1 MNIGKFSISNTSQE
15 DGFNK
20 YLRTIKDIPRLSHV
34 QQRQLAITYKDP
46 LSTEEQK
53 QSAFNT
59 LVECNL
65 QLVIK
70 ISNKIFKSNNFN
82 IDIMDLIDAGNMGLM
97 RAVKQYNP
105 YNKSNSNFCTF
116 AYILIQSN
124 IVRELRRH
132 NMISIP
138 TNHYAARNQI
148 KNHARITDE
157 LLKRVNQSFSIN
169 NSLIHIDAIESENAV
184 DNLFKYDSSN
194 TLSDELGK
202 QDLFAI
208 LRNKVDHLP
217 ESQKQVL
224 LDLYFN
230 DKEWTIVDLA
240 KKYGKSKQYISQ
252 SAIRGINTL
261 KTRLSPELQE
271 QFMELLN

>member
-20 YLRTIKDIPRLSHV
+20 YLQTIKDIPRLSHV

-46 LSTEEQK
+46 LSTEQQK
-53 QSAFNT
+53 QSALNA

-65 QLVIK
+65 RLVIK
-70 ISNKIFKSNNFN
+70 ISNRIFKSNNFN
-82 IDIMDLIDAGNMGLM
+82 IDIMDLIM

-138 TNHYAARNQI
+138 TNHYHARNQI

-169 NSLIHIDAIESENAV
+169 KSIIHIDSIESENGIDDLV
-184 DNLFKYDSSN
+184 QYNNPN

-202 QDLFAI
+202 EDLFAI

-224 LDLYFN
+224 LDLFFN
-230 DKEWTIVDLA
+230 DNGWTMVDLA
-240 KKYGKSKQYISQ
+240 KKYGKSKQYISK